1 MVCYALLG
9 KTRGK
14 MSTATASE
22 NFRCGNTGGEVLST
36 PPLQPSSG
44 LFQVA
49 VLVCPDAGV
58 QIELSKV
65 VTHRQRQWGFLAERA
80 LSYSCFNLFYSKPF
94 IRIKALQ
101 KVVTNRFKLDVLV
114 NQPESSITISL
125 KFMLVNVYPV
135 LLSLHITTSKIIS
148 LLDPSHYNTPATY

>member
-1 MVCYALLG
+1 M
-9 KTRGK
+9 
-14 MSTATASE
+14 
-22 NFRCGNTGGEVLST
+22 LST
-36 PPLQPSSG
+36 PPLQPSSS
-44 LFQVA
+44 LFQIT

-101 KVVTNRFKLDVLV
+101 KVVTNQLKLDVLI
-114 NQPESSITISL
+114 NQLENSITISL
-125 KFMLVNVYPV
+125 KFMLVNIYPV
-135 LLSLHITTSKIIS
+135 LLTLHITMSKIIS
-148 LLDPSHYNTPATY
+148 LLDPSHYNRPATY

>member
-1 MVCYALLG
+1 MKNREKCQHNLTDPDAYEQLLQQKCKGLALRFVEPWLLAFVNPDAKLGRCQPVMVCYALPG

-14 MSTATASE
+14 VSTATASE

-36 PPLQPSSG
+36 PPLQPSSC

-80 LSYSCFNLFYSKPF
+80 LSYSCFIL
-94 IRIKALQ
+94 
-101 KVVTNRFKLDVLV
+101 
-114 NQPESSITISL
+114 
-125 KFMLVNVYPV
+125 
-135 LLSLHITTSKIIS
+135 
-148 LLDPSHYNTPATY
+148 